1 MSTRHITAG
10 AIALLMFA
18 AAPSA
23 RATSGQRA
31 EQAGTDQRSRN
42 EAQFTTQ
49 DRQAASD
56 WYGTHQTN
64 PPKGFRQQDR
74 LSSDQESRLQVG
86 SKLDPDLQKIT
97 RTVPSDLK
105 HKLATPA
112 PGYRYLTVGGHVT
125 LLDKQNQVHDIIRH
139 PYGGSGR

>member
-1 MSTRHITAG
+1 MTTRHIAVG
-10 AIALLMFA
+10 AIALLMFG
-18 AAPSA
+18 APPVA
-23 RATSGQRA
+23 RATSGQRG
-31 EQAGTDQRSRN
+31 EQAATDQKSRSQ
-42 EAQFTTQ
+42 AQFTTQ

-56 WYGTHQTN
+56 WYGKNQAN
-64 PPKGFRQQDR
+64 PPAGFRAQDR

-86 SKLDPDLQKIT
+86 SKLDPDLQKMT
-97 RTVPSDLK
+97 RTVPSDLR

-125 LLDKQNQVHDIIRH
+125 LLDKQNQVQDIIRH